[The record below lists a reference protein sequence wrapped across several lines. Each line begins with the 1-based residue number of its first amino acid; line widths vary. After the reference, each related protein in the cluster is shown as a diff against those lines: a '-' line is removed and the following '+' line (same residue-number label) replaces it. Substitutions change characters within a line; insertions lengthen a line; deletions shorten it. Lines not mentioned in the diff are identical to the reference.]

1 MSQAGTGFDVS
12 PLKEEELDAF
22 FEIDG
27 VAFGGRMSPPIREL
41 IEAQMTIQRAM
52 ATRDGNEVVGTTVS
66 ERSVIT
72 LPGLSRLPV
81 GVVMGVAVAPSHRR
95 QGRLTALMRR
105 QLDEMR
111 QSGEVLAT
119 LYASEGGIYGRF
131 GYGMATFGSR
141 YELDKRVARLDAPAA
156 ARIPGRIRLL
166 QRDGASEAFPAVYAE
181 YAPTRAG
188 EIDRHNVLDF
198 LSGLGDPGAE
208 DLSRRFYAVY
218 EEDGRIDGYVGYEV
232 APLASSPDSWARR
245 VVCHELCHLTT
256 PAYIALWQFLLG
268 IDLTEEISAP
278 GRPVDEPLRWLLT
291 VPRHLRTVFSGDRS
305 WIRLVDVPAA
315 LAGRR
320 YPQPGTLVLD
330 IKDDFC
336 SWNTGRYRVQVPE
349 EWASAEVERTDAS
362 ADIELDVST
371 LASIYLGTISPSEF
385 RMSQR
390 IDERAEGALGRAD
403 RMFANDRP
411 PSCLSEF

>member
-1 MSQAGTGFDVS
+1 MSQAGQGLDVT
-12 PLKEEELDAF
+12 PLEEGEMDAF

-41 IEAQMTIQRAM
+41 IEAHMTAQRVL
-52 ATRDGNEVVGTTVS
+52 ATRDGDEVVGTTVS
-66 ERSVIT
+66 ERSAIT
-72 LPGLSRLPV
+72 VPGLNRLPA
-81 GVVMGVAVAPSHRR
+81 GLVMGVAVAPSHRR

-111 QSGEVLAT
+111 QGGEVLAA

-141 YELDKRVARLDAPAA
+141 FELDKRVARLDPAA
-156 ARIPGRIRLL
+156 TRRTSGRIRLL
-166 QRDGASEAFPAVYAE
+166 DRDKAAEAFPAVYAE

-198 LSGLGDPGAE
+198 LNVLGDPGAE

-218 EEDGRIDGYVGYEV
+218 EEGGRIDGYVGYEV
-232 APLASSPDSWARR
+232 VPVTSLPDVWARR
-245 VVCHELCHLTT
+245 VICHELCHLTT
-256 PAYIALWQFLLG
+256 PAYVALWQFLLG
-268 IDLTEEISAP
+268 IDLTEEIQAS

-305 WIRLVDVPAA
+305 WIRLVDVPKA

-320 YPQPGTLVLD
+320 YPQPGTLTLD
-330 IKDDFC
+330 VEDGFC
-336 SWNTGRYRVQVPE
+336 SWNAGRYRLHVSE
-349 EWASAEVERTDAS
+349 EWAPGEVERTEGP

-371 LASIYLGTISPSEF
+371 LASIYLGAVRPSQF
-385 RMSQR
+385 AMSER
-390 IDERAEGALGRAD
+390 ICEKTGGALVRAD
-403 RMFANDRP
+403 RMFASDRP